1 MALLL
6 CVAILW
12 GTESLP
18 LSLTNLLVATIF
30 YIFAILPKNAISQA
44 YMKDAVFFIAG
55 VLCVA
60 MAVGA
65 TGLDRRVGLLVLGKI
80 KGVKSYCFIFFPLI
94 AVTAGFFSEHALCAI
109 FTPILMLVYK
119 GAKLNNVAL
128 RILRVCLSGC

>member
-1 MALLL
+1 
-6 CVAILW
+6 
-12 GTESLP
+12 
-18 LSLTNLLVATIF
+18 
-30 YIFAILPKNAISQA
+30 
-44 YMKDAVFFIAG
+44 
-55 VLCVA
+55 